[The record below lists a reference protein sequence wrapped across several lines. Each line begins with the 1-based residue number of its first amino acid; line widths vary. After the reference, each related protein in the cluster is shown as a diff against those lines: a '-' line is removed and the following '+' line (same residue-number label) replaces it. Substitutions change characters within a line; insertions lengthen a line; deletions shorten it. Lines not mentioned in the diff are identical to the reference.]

1 MTNIFANFFETK
13 STKIKYIILFVL
25 GLLAV
30 FALAPFHIWPLYA
43 TAIWGFMI
51 ALDDA
56 RKNAKPLKSAFW
68 RAFIFGFAHFAL
80 GMFWVGQAFLVDAEK
95 FAWLIPFAMSALPA
109 FIGIYYGIAGLLY
122 AKFAPKNANRVF
134 WFAFCFGAIEY
145 LRSILF
151 TGLPWNLS
159 AYIWKA
165 GGIISQSGALIGPF
179 GVGLLTILVFASLNI
194 IREGKSKLIIILDVV
209 IIAFSIGF
217 GAWRLNN
224 ATQFDNANKIA
235 VGQAGFSQKD
245 LWDSENR
252 ENVINNYIGQLN
264 TKTAKD
270 ANIIVWPEGAFPF
283 DLFTDA
289 EALSK
294 INPLIKDKVLIVG
307 APHADFVD
315 PNKYF
320 NSIAFLTGSNDI
332 YPSLLST
339 YDKFHLVPFG
349 EYLPLRPFFNTL
361 GISSLVAYGTD
372 FSKGESPKVLK
383 IGNLPNIDPRIC
395 YEIIFPHFNNGQIR
409 PDMIVNVSVDAW
421 YGDYLGPDQHYNQA
435 RWRAIEEGLP
445 LIRAASGGWS
455 GIIDAFG
462 RPISQFRK
470 GNDIISANLPSKL
483 TQTPYSRYSDAIF
496 LLLMV
501 VFAANTY
508 LTRKF

>member
-1 MTNIFANFFETK
+1 MKNYFANFFETK
-13 STKIKYIILFVL
+13 STKIKYVILFIL

-43 TAIWGFMI
+43 IAIWGLMI

-56 RKNAKPLKSAFW
+56 KNSTNPLKSAFG
-68 RAFIFGFAHFAL
+68 RAFIFGFAHFTL
-80 GMFWVGQAFLVDAEK
+80 GMFWVAQAFLVDAKK

-109 FIGIYYGIAGLLY
+109 YIGIYYGLAGVLY
-122 AKFAPKNANRVF
+122 SKFAPKNSNRVF
-134 WFAFCFGAIEY
+134 WFAFCFGAAEF

-165 GGIISQSGALIGPF
+165 GGIISQSGSLIGTF
-179 GVGLLTILVFASLNI
+179 GVGLLTIFAFASLNV
-194 IREGKSKLIIILDVV
+194 IREGKSKLILIFNII
-209 IIAFSIGF
+209 IICASISF
-217 GAWRLNN
+217 GSWRLTTPLQNEGN
-224 ATQFDNANKIA
+224 IKIA
-235 VGQAGFSQKD
+235 VGQAGFSQKE
-245 LWDSENR
+245 LWDSNNR
-252 ENVINNYIGQLN
+252 ETVINNYIELLN
-264 TKTAKD
+264 TETAHES
-270 ANIIVWPEGAFPF
+270 NIIVWPEGAFPF
-283 DLFTDA
+283 DLFSDEET
-289 EALSK
+289 LSK
-294 INPLIKDKVLIVG
+294 INPLIQNKVLIVG
-307 APHADFVD
+307 VPHADFND
-315 PNKYF
+315 QNKYF
-320 NSIAFLTGSNDI
+320 NSMAFLTGNNDI
-332 YPSLLST
+332 YPTLLST

-349 EYLPLRPFFNTL
+349 EYLPFRSLFNAL

-383 IGNLPNIDPRIC
+383 IGNLPLIDPRIC

-455 GIIDAFG
+455 GIIDSYG
-462 RPISQFRK
+462 RPISQFRR
-470 GNDIISANLPSKL
+470 GHAIISANLPSKL
-483 TQTPYSRYSDAIF
+483 GQTPYSRYSDAIF

>member
-1 MTNIFANFFETK
+1 MPNYFANFFETK
-13 STKIKYIILFVL
+13 SVKIKYIILFVL

-43 TAIWGFMI
+43 IAIWGLMI
-51 ALDDA
+51 ALDDS
-56 RKNAKPLKSAFW
+56 KKSPKPLKSAFW

-80 GMFWVGQAFLVDAEK
+80 GMFWVGQAFLVDAKK

-109 FIGIYYGIAGLLY
+109 YIGLYYGLAGLLY
-122 AKFAPKNANRVF
+122 SKFAPKSANRVF

-159 AYIWKA
+159 AYIWQA

-179 GVGLLTILVFASLNI
+179 GVGILTILIFASLNV
-194 IREGKSKLIIILDVV
+194 IREGKSKSILILNIII
-209 IIAFSIGF
+209 IAASIGF
-217 GAWRLNN
+217 GAWRLATPVQNN
-224 ATQFDNANKIA
+224 SEIKIA

-245 LWDSENR
+245 LWDSANR
-252 ENVINNYIGQLN
+252 ESVINNYIGQLN
-264 TKTAKD
+264 TKTAQD

-283 DLFTDA
+283 DLFSDD

-294 INPLIKDKVLIVG
+294 INPLIANKLLIVG

-320 NSIAFLTGSNDI
+320 NSIGFLTGNNDR
-332 YPSLLST
+332 YPTLLST

-349 EYLPLRPFFNTL
+349 EYLPLRPLFNAL

-372 FSKGESPKVLK
+372 FTKGESPKNIK
-383 IGNLPNIDPRIC
+383 IGNFPNIDPRIC
-395 YEIIFPHFNNGQIR
+395 YEIIFPHFNNSQVKS
-409 PDMIVNVSVDAW
+409 DMIVNVSVDAW

-455 GIIDAFG
+455 GVIDSYG
-462 RPISQFRK
+462 RPISQFRN
-470 GNDIISANLPSKL
+470 GNSIISVILPNKL
-483 TQTPYSRYSDAIF
+483 TQTPYSKHSDAIF

-508 LTRKF
+508 RTRRL